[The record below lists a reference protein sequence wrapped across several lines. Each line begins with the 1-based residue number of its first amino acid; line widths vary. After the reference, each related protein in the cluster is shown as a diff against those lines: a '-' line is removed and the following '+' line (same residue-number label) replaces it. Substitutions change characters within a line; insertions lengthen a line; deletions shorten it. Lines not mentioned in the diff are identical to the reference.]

1 MGRGGEE
8 AEALYEYV
16 KEELESRKIKCMDY
30 ISQIPQVFDGV
41 DIYFPSLFIYRRF
54 PSKKYRNEWRRWK
67 LLNDQPIEELSCWRM
82 K

>member
-16 KEELESRKIKCMDY
+16 KEELESRKSKCMDY

-41 DIYFPSLFIYRRF
+41 NILCTIILSTDNFH
-54 PSKKYRNEWRRWK
+54 WRGAETNK
-67 LLNDQPIEELSCWRM
+67 ENGSY
-82 K
+82 